1 MDDAYIRDEF
11 KSLLAG
17 SPNGAVADR
26 MMPFADMYA
35 QLLDVFKRQG
45 MQALHTA
52 LNDISRT
59 KPGKSLMRVLSTNIQ
74 KASTDERVPAL
85 PGELD
90 ALITEHTAP
99 CGRWI
104 DQYIEFAQQAAPMS
118 PRSFHE
124 AAALFLISTAIARR
138 VKYPF
143 GADEIY
149 PNLFIL
155 FIAPPAIY
163 TKTTGSRVMGKTMKA
178 AGIDHLLLSQTITPQ
193 ALINEMSTSIP
204 ARLAEMSE
212 ESLDQWLNERA
223 FASQRAWRFGEAGQL
238 FEAIQQEYNAGLT
251 QIILQLYDCEEKI
264 EDQTQSRG
272 RITACNTYLTMWG
285 VSTPG
290 DMQSHMKKPSFWSNG
305 LASRFCIVLPDTES
319 VYAELPPKVEIPA
332 GISSGLRAIFSRFP
346 IPCVKLVESDDPKSK
361 GKKEL
366 VIYNKQPAVEALLSS
381 DARMLHSSYSR
392 TIGYQFAKDR
402 KIESP
407 FDLVYHRYSVHALKL
422 AIILAVADDA
432 TLGSTPNK
440 ESGITV
446 QACHMAR
453 AIRIVERWRASFHAL
468 YQDIGMSDE
477 LRLADK
483 VILQLTK
490 RAMTARELMQ
500 QTHAP
505 TSTELLIILK
515 SLQESGMIES
525 MKQGKRTEWSITS
538 VASVAK
544 CSKVCCYTSASLQ
557 SPETAS
563 VASVADPLTY

>member
-1 MDDAYIRDEF
+1 MDDAYIRDGF
-11 KSLLAG
+11 KGLLAG
-17 SPNGAVADR
+17 SPNGVVADR
-26 MMPFADMYA
+26 MKPFADIYT

-104 DQYIEFAQQAAPMS
+104 DQYIAFAQQAAPMS

-138 VKYPF
+138 VKYAF
-143 GADEIY
+143 GTDEIY
-149 PNLFIL
+149 PNLFVL
-155 FIAPPAIY
+155 FVSPPAIY
-163 TKTTGSRVMGKTMKA
+163 TKTTGSRVMSKTMKA

-193 ALINEMSTSIP
+193 ALITEMSTSIP
-204 ARLAEMSE
+204 DRVSAMSE

-223 FASQRAWRFGEAGQL
+223 FSAQRAWRFGEAGQL

-264 EDQTQSRG
+264 EDQTQARG
-272 RITACNTYLTMWG
+272 RITACDTYLTMWG

-290 DMQSHMKKPSFWSNG
+290 DMQTHMKKPAFWSNG

-346 IPCVKLVESDDPKSK
+346 IPYVKLTESDDPKMK

-366 VIYNKQPAVEALLSS
+366 MIYNRHPAIDALLSS
-381 DARMLHSSYSR
+381 DAKRLHSAYAR
-392 TIGYQFAKDR
+392 TIGYQFAKER

-407 FDLVYHRYSVHALKL
+407 FDMIYHRFGVHALKIG
-422 AIILAVADDA
+422 IILAVADDA
-432 TLGSTPNK
+432 TDDTAKREGS
-440 ESGITV
+440 ITV
-446 QACHMAR
+446 QAYHMAR
-453 AIRIVERWRASFHAL
+453 AIRIVEQWRASFHRL

-483 VILQLTK
+483 ILLQLTK
-490 RAMTARELMQ
+490 QSMTARELMQ

-505 TSTELLIILK
+505 TSQDMQIALK
-515 SLQESGMIES
+515 SLQESGMVDS
-525 MKQGKRTEWSITS
+525 AKNGKRVEWSI
-538 VASVAK
+538 
-544 CSKVCCYTSASLQ
+544 
-557 SPETAS
+557 AS
-563 VASVADPLTY
+563 VASVTKCSHEDIYTLSALQSHKTRSVATVADPLT